1 VHPGTIR
8 SNVIRSSRML
18 DNEAKLKAVELQKKF
33 GMPTDKAAEKIVR
46 AVERNKLRVVVGTDA
61 HIGEFLKRLI
71 PVSFQRLLGLFF
83 R

>member
-1 VHPGTIR
+1 
-8 SNVIRSSRML
+8 ML
-18 DNEAKLKAVELQKKF
+18 DNEAKLKAVKLQKKF

-61 HIGEFLKRLI
+61 YIGEILKRLL